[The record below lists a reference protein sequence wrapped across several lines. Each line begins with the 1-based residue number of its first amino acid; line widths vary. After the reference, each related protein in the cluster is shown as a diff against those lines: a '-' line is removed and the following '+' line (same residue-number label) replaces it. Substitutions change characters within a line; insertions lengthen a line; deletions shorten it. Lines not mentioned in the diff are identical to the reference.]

1 MARIETQ
8 TRHAENGT
16 LDSPSRK
23 EKTDKK
29 ETTKKRPA
37 FGRIQL
43 WGLDGGSWEGRVSE
57 SCLCI
62 WHDRRNTHLINQNHF
77 FFRLGVDEKK
87 GPFIFTTIKRRSK
100 GF

>member
-29 ETTKKRPA
+29 ETKKNARLSGGFNCGDWTAGHGRGVFRNLVFASGTTGAIHTSSIKIIFFFVWGLTKKK
-37 FGRIQL
+37 
-43 WGLDGGSWEGRVSE
+43 
-57 SCLCI
+57 
-62 WHDRRNTHLINQNHF
+62 DRLF
-77 FFRLGVDEKK
+77 SPL
-87 GPFIFTTIKRRSK
+87 
-100 GF
+100 

>member
-29 ETTKKRPA
+29 ETKKKRPA
-37 FGRIQL
+37 FGQIQL
-43 WGLDGGSWEGRVSE
+43 RGLDGGSWEGRVSE

-62 WHDRRNTHLINQNHF
+62 
-77 FFRLGVDEKK
+77 
-87 GPFIFTTIKRRSK
+87 
-100 GF
+100 